1 MSNDPLV
8 ECAHAIA
15 SQFLAPLAA
24 QADQAATPP
33 VEQIRHLAEAGLLGL
48 TTPQEYGGL
57 GAPPHVVRDC
67 LAAVAAGCGVTAFV
81 YFQHLVGCRH
91 LAGSANGPLKER
103 LLPALAGGRRFCS
116 LAFSHLRRP
125 GPPILCARADGA
137 AWVFDGTAPWM
148 TGWGLADEVL
158 LAGML
163 PDGRSAW
170 VVAPLV
176 ESEALRASPPMRLCA
191 MNASATVSLSCRG
204 LRIGAERQVK
214 TMTPAELAGD
224 TAGAILFFTALSLGV
239 ARAAVELLRAGAPDA
254 PLAGAAIALDRE
266 LAAARAAV
274 DRWDDPAT
282 PVSRRGDVAALRA
295 WCIDLG
301 VRAAHAAVA
310 GSGGAAN
317 GLDHPAQRLFREAMV
332 YTLVAQ
338 TRDLR
343 VATLDRV
350 THRGDPALA

>member
-8 ECAHAIA
+8 ERAHAIA
-15 SQFLAPLAA
+15 SQFLTPRATR
-24 QADQAATPP
+24 ADQATAPP
-33 VEQIRHLAEAGLLGL
+33 VDQIRHLAEAGLLGL
-48 TTPQEYGGL
+48 TTPPEYGGR

-91 LAGSANGPLKER
+91 LAGGANGPLKER

-125 GPPILCARADGA
+125 GPPTLCARAAAA

-158 LAGML
+158 LAGVL

-176 ESEALRASPPMRLCA
+176 ESEALRASLPMRLCA
-191 MNASATVSLSCRG
+191 MNASATVTLSCRG

-239 ARAAVELLRAGAPDA
+239 ARAAVELLRAGDPDGPVA
-254 PLAGAAIALDRE
+254 AAAIALDRE

-282 PVSRRGDVAALRA
+282 PVSQRGDVAGLRA

-317 GLDHPAQRLFREAMV
+317 RLDHPAQRLFREAMV

-343 VATLDRV
+343 VATLDRL
-350 THRGDPALA
+350 TRHGDPAPA

>member
-8 ECAHAIA
+8 ERAHAIA
-15 SQFLAPLAA
+15 SRFLAPRATR
-24 QADQAATPP
+24 ADRATPP
-33 VEQIRHLAEAGLLGL
+33 PIEQIHELAEAGLLGL

-57 GAPPHVVRDC
+57 GAPSHVVRDS

-91 LAGSANGPLKER
+91 LAGSANGSLKER

-125 GPPILCARADGA
+125 GPPILCARAEGG

-158 LAGML
+158 LAGTL

-176 ESEALRASPPMRLCA
+176 ESEALRASPAMRLCA
-191 MNASATVSLSCRG
+191 MNASATVSLSCRR
-204 LRIGAERQVK
+204 LRIEAERQVK
-214 TMTPAELAGD
+214 AMTPEELEGD

-239 ARAAVELLRAGAPDA
+239 ARAAVELLRAGDPDG

-266 LAAARAAV
+266 MAAARAAV
-274 DRWDDPAT
+274 NRWDDPAT
-282 PVSRRGDVAALRA
+282 PVSRRADVAALRA

-317 GLDHPAQRLFREAMV
+317 RLDHPAQRLFREAMV

-338 TRDLR
+338 TPDLR

-350 THRGDPALA
+350 AHRGGPALA